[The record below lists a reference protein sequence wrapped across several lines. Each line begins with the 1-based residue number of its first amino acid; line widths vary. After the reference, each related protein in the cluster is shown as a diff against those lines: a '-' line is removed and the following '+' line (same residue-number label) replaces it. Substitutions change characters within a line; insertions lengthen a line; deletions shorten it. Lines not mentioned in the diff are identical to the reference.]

1 MVKPLGLERRTK
13 RSAPLIGL
21 RADRKLH
28 GRHYER
34 HTGYELGPYAT
45 PTLRESRTN
54 QGLSSPAKTV
64 DIADLPR
71 NCSVII
77 RPTERLMTEVQEPAQ
92 GNGFSVAF

>member
-1 MVKPLGLERRTK
+1 LAFELIANFTGGTM
-13 RSAPLIGL
+13 SAMLVMN
-21 RADRKLH
+21 
-28 GRHYER
+28 
-34 HTGYELGPYAT
+34 LGPYAT